1 MFASLKYYWLINL
14 LIVIAVAVACATV
27 TGALLVGDSVRGS
40 LRDLTLDR
48 LGRIDEALVA
58 PRFFGIDLAGR
69 LQQKGEESALL
80 ERVDALIAIR
90 GAVVKPRSNRRASQ
104 VNIYGIA
111 PGFEDFFSA
120 SIPFDREPGQIF
132 PSIVLNQR
140 VQAELDVQVGDQVL
154 LHLPRESHIHRESL
168 LGRRDPE
175 DQIQTLRLTV
185 REVIPNQGPGRFSLR
200 PEQAE
205 PLNIFTDI
213 EVLQRALERPEMAN
227 ALVASRTSDG
237 ASEPDLASLLKASLR
252 PADLGLKVLEGE
264 GYFVIESDQFVLAP
278 GFVSSIR
285 ELAQRQGRA
294 TQDVIT
300 YLANEIRIGER
311 SVPYSTISAV
321 ELPAGG
327 SLPGLT
333 ATAGPISAIRDD
345 EVFLSQWAS
354 QDLGALTGD
363 RARISYYAVGPG
375 DQLRV
380 ESVELRIGGIATF
393 TGLAADPR
401 LTPEFPGIHEAE
413 DMKAWDPPFPVD
425 LDAIRPK
432 DEAYWDD
439 HKSLPKAFV
448 SAATGARLWSSRFGS
463 LTSIRVSDSEASRG
477 GSFVQDLIT
486 GLDPRQSGFVFR
498 PVKAQGLAAASGPT
512 DFSGLFIGFSLFLI
526 VSALLL
532 VSMLFRLSTERR
544 SPEVGL
550 LLSVGYPPHL
560 VLKRLLGEGLVL
572 SLLGGIVG
580 LPGAALFAATM
591 MLALRTWW
599 LDAVGTSFLF
609 LHVTSLSLI
618 LGYVISCLAVIFSIW
633 LAIRKMVRQP
643 KPGLLRGVVE
653 SEGTVKSGLRARQ
666 IALTSLV
673 LALAMLAW
681 GALQIRQG
689 AGSGTVSIVFFLV
702 GSLLLTAGLCG
713 FSARIRGAS
722 GKGFRPGGSSDT
734 LRMAARNAS
743 RNPQRSVLSTALVA
757 CACFVIVAVGMFRSN
772 LPQDSL
778 DRTSGTG
785 GFSLVATSDIPLLQD
800 LSDSDARFDLGIPD
814 SNILDAARFFPF
826 RVLPGDDTSCLNLY
840 EPQQPRVL
848 GVPASMVQRGGFS
861 VDTPEPT
868 NAPWRLLDQDL
879 GEGVIPAFGD
889 HESVLWILKLGL
901 GDELEFI
908 DDNGQ
913 SLRLRLVG
921 LIQNSIFQSELLIS
935 EDRFLKHFPRRTGYQ
950 YFLIDSA
957 LEQGEELTSQ
967 LEDGLS
973 RFGFDVSSTG
983 EKLARYQAV
992 RGTYISTF
1000 QTLGGFGLL
1009 LGTLGL
1015 GVILVR
1021 NVVERRR
1028 ELATLRAFGFRRAHL
1043 GWLVVAENAFLL
1055 VVGILLGGG
1064 AALVAVAP
1072 LAASG
1077 GFPLGSLA
1085 LTLTGVLA
1093 TGMLACLVAVRAAL
1107 RIPMLPALKA
1117 D

>member
-1 MFASLKYYWLINL
+1 MLASLRYYWLIDL
-14 LIVIAVAVACATV
+14 LIVLAVAVACATI

-40 LRDLTLDR
+40 LRELTLDR
-48 LGRIDEALVA
+48 LGEIDEALVA
-58 PRFFGIDLAGR
+58 PRFFPTDLAGR
-69 LQQKGEESALL
+69 LQARATSTLVN
-80 ERVDALIAIR
+80 RSDALIAIQ
-90 GAVVKPRSNRRASQ
+90 GAIVKPRSNRRASQ

-111 PGFEDFFSA
+111 PAFDEYFST
-120 SIPFDREPGQIF
+120 SISFDREPGQIF
-132 PSIVLNQR
+132 PSIVINQR
-140 VQAELDVQVGDQVL
+140 VQAELEVQVGDEVL
-154 LHLPRESHIHRESL
+154 VHLPRQSHIHRESL

-175 DQIQTLRLTV
+175 DQIQSVRVTV

-205 PLNIFTDI
+205 PLNIFAEI
-213 EVLQRALERPEMAN
+213 EVLQRALERPQMAN
-227 ALVASRTSDG
+227 ALVVSRAPSG
-237 ASEPDLASLLKASLR
+237 VSEPATGSLLREVLG

-278 GFVSSIR
+278 GLVSSIQ
-285 ELAQRQGRA
+285 ELAESQGRT

-300 YLANEIRIGER
+300 YLANEILVGED
-311 SVPYSTISAV
+311 SVPYSTVSAV
-321 ELPAGG
+321 EIPAGEE
-327 SLPGLT
+327 LPELTT
-333 ATAGPISAIRDD
+333 ATGPVSAIGDD
-345 EVFLSQWAS
+345 EIFLSRWAAE
-354 QDLGALTGD
+354 DLEAAVGD
-363 RARISYYAVGPG
+363 LAQVSYYSVGPG
-375 DQLRV
+375 DQLSV
-380 ESVELRIGGIATF
+380 DSVELRVGGIVPLV
-393 TGLAADPR
+393 GLAADAD

-448 SAATGARLWSSRFGS
+448 NAATGARLWSSRFGS
-463 LTSIRVSDSEASRG
+463 LTSIRVSDSAATG
-477 GSFVQDLIT
+477 GLAFAQNLAAN
-486 GLDPRQSGFVFR
+486 LDPRQSGFVFR
-498 PVKAQGLAAASGPT
+498 AVKAQGLAAATGPT

-526 VSALLL
+526 VSALLI

-550 LLSVGYPPHL
+550 LLSVGYAPRR

-572 SLLGGIVG
+572 SLLGGVLG
-580 LPGAALFAATM
+580 LPGAALYAAAM

-609 LHVTSLSLI
+609 LHVTSLSLV
-618 LGYVISCLAVIFSIW
+618 LGYAISCLAAVFSIW
-633 LAIRKMVRQP
+633 VAIRKMVRLP
-643 KPGLLRGVVE
+643 KSQLLRGVVE
-653 SEGTVKSGLRARQ
+653 NVGPMKSGRRAAL
-666 IALTSLV
+666 IAVGSFT
-673 LALAMLAW
+673 LALSLLAW
-681 GALQIRQG
+681 GVLQIQQG
-689 AGSGTVSIVFFLV
+689 AGSGTVSILFFLV

-713 FSARIRGAS
+713 FSARIRSAS
-722 GKGFRPGGSSDT
+722 RKSFLPGSSLDM
-734 LRMAARNAS
+734 LRMAARNTS
-743 RNPQRSVLSTALVA
+743 RNPQRSVLSSALVA
-757 CACFVIVAVGMFRSN
+757 CACFVIVAVGMFRSSS
-772 LPQDSL
+772 PQDSL
-778 DRTSGTG
+778 DRSSGTG
-785 GFSLVATSDIPLLQD
+785 GFSLVATSDIPVLQN

-814 SNILDAARFFPF
+814 FDALETANFFPF
-826 RVLPGDDTSCLNLY
+826 RVLPGDDASCLNLY

-848 GVPASMVQRGGFS
+848 GVPESMVGRGGFS
-861 VDTPEPT
+861 VDTGASTE
-868 NAPWRLLDQDL
+868 APWSLLDQEL
-879 GEGVIPAFGD
+879 EEGVIPAFGD

-908 DDNGQ
+908 DDHGKR
-913 SLRLRLVG
+913 LRLRLMG

-935 EDRFLKHFPRRTGYQ
+935 EANFLEHFPRRTGYQ
-950 YFLIDSA
+950 YFLIDSP
-957 LEQGEELTSQ
+957 LEQGPELTSQ
-967 LEDGLS
+967 LEDGMN
-973 RFGFDVSSTG
+973 RFGFDVISTG

-1043 GWLVVAENAFLL
+1043 AWLVVAENAFLL
-1055 VVGILLGGG
+1055 VVGIGLGGG

-1072 LAASG
+1072 VAASG

-1085 LTLTGVLA
+1085 ATLIGVLL

>member
-1 MFASLKYYWLINL
+1 MLASLRYYWLIDL
-14 LIVIAVAVACATV
+14 LIVLAVAVACATI

-40 LRDLTLDR
+40 LRELTLDR
-48 LGRIDEALVA
+48 LGEIDEALVA
-58 PRFFGIDLAGR
+58 PRFFPTDLADR
-69 LQQKGEESALL
+69 LQARATSPLVNRA
-80 ERVDALIAIR
+80 DALIAIQ
-90 GAVVKPRSNRRASQ
+90 GAVVKPRSKRRASQ

-111 PGFEDFFSA
+111 PAFDEYFST
-120 SIPFDREPGQIF
+120 SISFDREPGQIF
-132 PSIVLNQR
+132 PSIVINQR
-140 VQAELDVQVGDQVL
+140 VQAELAVQVGDEVL
-154 LHLPRESHIHRESL
+154 VHLPRESHIHRESL

-175 DQIQTLRLTV
+175 DQIQSVRVTV

-205 PLNIFTDI
+205 PLNIFTEI
-213 EVLQRALERPEMAN
+213 EVLQRALERPDMAN
-227 ALVASRTSDG
+227 ALVVSRAPSG
-237 ASEPDLASLLKASLR
+237 VYEPDMESLLREVLG
-252 PADLGLKVLEGE
+252 PADLGLKVLAGE

-278 GFVSSIR
+278 GLVSSIH
-285 ELAQRQGRA
+285 ELAESQGRA

-300 YLANEIRIGER
+300 YLANEILVGED
-311 SVPYSTISAV
+311 SVPYSTVSAV
-321 ELPAGG
+321 EIPAGEEFPEL
-327 SLPGLT
+327 ST
-333 ATAGPISAIRDD
+333 ATGPVSAIGDD
-345 EVFLSQWAS
+345 EIFLSRWAAE
-354 QDLGALTGD
+354 DLEAAVGD
-363 RARISYYAVGPG
+363 LAQVSYYSVGPG
-375 DQLRV
+375 DQLSV
-380 ESVELRIGGIATF
+380 DSVELRVGGIVPLV
-393 TGLAADPR
+393 GLAADAD
-401 LTPEFPGIHEAE
+401 LTPEFPGIDEAE

-448 SAATGARLWSSRFGS
+448 NAATGARLWSSRFGS
-463 LTSIRVSDSEASRG
+463 LTSIRVSDSAATG
-477 GSFVQDLIT
+477 GLAFAQNLAAN
-486 GLDPRQSGFVFR
+486 LDPRQSGFGFR
-498 PVKAQGLAAASGPT
+498 AVKAQGLAAASGPT

-526 VSALLL
+526 VSALLI

-550 LLSVGYPPHL
+550 LLSVGYAPRR
-560 VLKRLLGEGLVL
+560 VLKKLLGEGLVL
-572 SLLGGIVG
+572 SLLGGVLG
-580 LPGAALFAATM
+580 LPGAALYAAAM

-609 LHVTSLSLI
+609 LHVTSLSLV
-618 LGYVISCLAVIFSIW
+618 LGYAISCLAAVFSIW
-633 LAIRKMVRQP
+633 LAIRQMVRLP
-643 KPGLLRGVVE
+643 KSQLLRGVVE
-653 SEGTVKSGLRARQ
+653 NVGPMKSGRRAAL
-666 IALTSLV
+666 IAVGCLT
-673 LALAMLAW
+673 LALFLLAW
-681 GALQIRQG
+681 GVLQIQQG
-689 AGSGTVSIVFFLV
+689 AGSGTVSILFFLV

-713 FSARIRGAS
+713 FSARIRS
-722 GKGFRPGGSSDT
+722 VSRKSFHPGSSLDM
-734 LRMAARNAS
+734 LRMAARNTS
-743 RNPQRSVLSTALVA
+743 RNPQRSVLSSALVA

-778 DRTSGTG
+778 DRSSGTG
-785 GFSLVATSDIPLLQD
+785 GFSLVATSDIPVLQN

-814 SNILDAARFFPF
+814 SDALETASFFPF
-826 RVLPGDDTSCLNLY
+826 RVLPGDDASCLNLY

-848 GVPASMVQRGGFS
+848 GVPESMVGRGGFS
-861 VDTPEPT
+861 VDTGAST
-868 NAPWRLLDQDL
+868 DAPWSLLEQEL
-879 GEGVIPAFGD
+879 EEGVIPAFGD

-908 DDNGQ
+908 DDHGRR
-913 SLRLRLVG
+913 LRLRLMG

-935 EDRFLKHFPRRTGYQ
+935 EANFLKHFPRRTGYQ
-950 YFLIDSA
+950 YFLIDSP
-957 LEQGEELTSQ
+957 LEQGPELTSQ
-967 LEDGLS
+967 LEDGMN

-1028 ELATLRAFGFRRAHL
+1028 ELATLRAFGFRRSHL
-1043 GWLVVAENAFLL
+1043 AWLVVAENAFLL
-1055 VVGILLGGG
+1055 VVGIGLGGG
-1064 AALVAVAP
+1064 AALVAIAP
-1072 LAASG
+1072 VAASG

-1085 LTLTGVLA
+1085 ATLIGVLL